1 MSVSKEAV
9 QAALKELID
18 PNTQKDFVTSREV
31 KNITIEGDV
40 VSLEIELGYPAQTQI
55 ESIRRLVK

>member
-1 MSVSKEAV
+1 MSVSKEAI

-31 KNITIEGDV
+31 KNIAIEGDV
-40 VSLEIELGYPAQTQI
+40 MSLEI
-55 ESIRRLVK
+55 